1 MPCKTSKARLEEAE
15 RVAHFGYWVWD
26 LDMDSVTWSDETYRI
41 YGLMPQTG
49 PIDLAT
55 IREMI
60 HPEDR
65 ESVFRIAQE
74 ATIGGLR
81 PDAENRIVHPSG
93 DVRTVHSQ
101 GDLKRDA
108 SGKPSKLAHGLHP

>member
-1 MPCKTSKARLEEAE
+1 
-15 RVAHFGYWVWD
+15 
-26 LDMDSVTWSDETYRI
+26 MDSVTWSDETYRI

-55 IREMI
+55 IHKMI

-74 ATIGGLR
+74 AIIGGQR
-81 PDAENRIVHPSG
+81 PEAEHRIVHPSG
-93 DVRTVHSQ
+93 NVRTVHSQ
-101 GDLKRDA
+101 GDLKGDA
-108 SGKPSKLAHGLHP
+108 WGKPSTLAHGLHP